1 MRAACATGTT
11 CISGAPACL
20 SQRSRS
26 SARCLGAGSRCS
38 AWAFARC
45 TTRDG
50 DGISSGV
57 FHLRG
62 KRSAPG
68 ATDAPL
74 TRGRR
79 SRPHAMNSVQQSNG
93 NDKKQTARQLQAE
106 QVEIKAQI
114 ANIQQK
120 CTWLVQQSEKHE
132 RLLGDILV
140 RQDRIETHLT
150 TIIRQNDEIMAR
162 RDT

>member
-1 MRAACATGTT
+1 
-11 CISGAPACL
+11 
-20 SQRSRS
+20 
-26 SARCLGAGSRCS
+26 
-38 AWAFARC
+38 
-45 TTRDG
+45 
-50 DGISSGV
+50 
-57 FHLRG
+57 
-62 KRSAPG
+62 
-68 ATDAPL
+68 
-74 TRGRR
+74 
-79 SRPHAMNSVQQSNG
+79 MNSVQQSNG